1 LENQVRYRSS
11 TCAGNPF
18 SPHEHD
24 NTNSILKI
32 DIDPSRATYGDIVAH
47 YHGTNDQYVP
57 GVTYKPQ
64 CEAHVDVFT
73 CETSDFD
80 FGASPQLFDIGG
92 VAAVLLLIGGAA
104 MLADGGA
111 DARNGL
117 QLRDRDGCGSVDDDQ
132 PFGRGPRFGGED
144 LKAPRVFW
152 LMIPAG
158 APVDDTIQRL
168 QDTVSPGD
176 VIVDGGNSNYKDS
189 IRRAEDLR
197 TKQIEFLDVGVS
209 GGIWGLKVGFC
220 LMVGDTEAVFKQAE
234 PIFKTLA
241 PPDGYA
247 YVGASGAGHYSKMVH
262 NGIEYSMLQGY
273 AEGFEILKAAP
284 FGFDLVQLTRL
295 WNHGSVIRSWILEL
309 AQAAFERDPQLSHIR
324 GWVEDSGEGRWTLQ
338 EAIDHAVPAPALA
351 LSLFMRFRS
360 RQDDSF
366 SAKVLAALR
375 NEFGGHPVK
384 SE

>member
-1 LENQVRYRSS
+1 MGSGMTMRLLQGGHQVTVYDRSADAV
-11 TCAGNPF
+11 TALAG
-18 SPHEHD
+18 HG
-24 NTNSILKI
+24 
-32 DIDPSRATYGDIVAH
+32 AT
-47 YHGTNDQYVP
+47 
-57 GVTYKPQ
+57 
-64 CEAHVDVFT
+64 
-73 CETSDFD
+73 
-80 FGASPQLFDIGG
+80 
-92 VAAVLLLIGGAA
+92 GAA
-104 MLADGGA
+104 SL
-111 DARNGL
+111 
-117 QLRDRDGCGSVDDDQ
+117 
-132 PFGRGPRFGGED
+132 ED
-144 LKAPRVFW
+144 LGQKLKAPRIFW

-168 QDTVSPGD
+168 QDTVAPGD
-176 VIVDGGNSNYKDS
+176 IIIDGGNSNYKDS
-189 IRRAEDLR
+189 IRRAEDLV

-220 LMVGDTEAVFKQAE
+220 LMVGGNQAVFKQAE

-247 YVGASGAGHYSKMVH
+247 YAGPTGAGHYSKMVH

-284 FGFDLVQLTRL
+284 FGFDLAQLARL

-309 AQAAFERDPQLSHIR
+309 AQSAFERDPELAHLR

-351 LSLFMRFRS
+351 MSLFMRFRS

-366 SAKVLAALR
+366 SARVLAALR

-384 SE
+384 PE

>member
-1 LENQVRYRSS
+1 MQLGMIGLGRMGTGMTLRLLQGGHQVTVYDRS
-11 TCAGNPF
+11 P
-18 SPHEHD
+18 
-24 NTNSILKI
+24 
-32 DIDPSRATYGDIVAH
+32 
-47 YHGTNDQYVP
+47 
-57 GVTYKPQ
+57 
-64 CEAHVDVFT
+64 EA
-73 CETSDFD
+73 
-80 FGASPQLFDIGG
+80 
-92 VAAVLLLIGGAA
+92 VAALAVKGAT
-104 MLADGGA
+104 GA
-111 DARNGL
+111 
-117 QLRDRDGCGSVDDDQ
+117 GSL
-132 PFGRGPRFGGED
+132 ED
-144 LKAPRVFW
+144 LGQKLKAPRVFW

-176 VIVDGGNSNYKDS
+176 IIVDGGNSNYKDS
-189 IRRAEDLR
+189 IRRADDLR

-209 GGIWGLKVGFC
+209 GGIWGLNVGFC
-220 LMVGDTEAVFKQAE
+220 LMVGGNEAVFKQVE

-247 YVGASGAGHYSKMVH
+247 YVGATGAGHYSKMVH

-284 FGFDLVQLTRL
+284 FGFDLEQLTRL

-309 AQAAFERDPQLSHIR
+309 AQAAFERDPELAHIR

-384 SE
+384 TE